1 MLINTVIKNLYPIQE
16 SKSDGA
22 IKKLGEY
29 LDGVYNKGAR
39 WGYNGIEPTM
49 GEVSELYDVYKHI
62 VHDKV
67 DLPNITTISKNVSDM
82 LKAFG
87 FNVVEQ
93 GVGWALSEAKKPDK
107 LPAWAKK
114 MFNEQTPGGRILDV
128 YVNGDTCEITADVF
142 GDVTR
147 YVMRKDGFIGEK

>member
-22 IKKLGEY
+22 VKNLGEY

-49 GEVSELYDVYKHI
+49 GEVGQLYDIYKNI
-62 VHDKV
+62 VHDHVALK
-67 DLPNITTISKNVSDM
+67 DITTISKTVSDM

-93 GVGWALSEAKKPDK
+93 GIGWALS
-107 LPAWAKK
+107 
-114 MFNEQTPGGRILDV
+114 
-128 YVNGDTCEITADVF
+128 
-142 GDVTR
+142 
-147 YVMRKDGFIGEK
+147 